1 LTLANE
7 RLAAQWERLRRAN
20 LFKREIIGTVA
31 HDLKNPLGVIMGRAE
46 ILTDI
51 VGGKPFKGDM
61 ASEQIRHIQESGR
74 RLTDMVDALLA
85 DAMADALDINLR
97 LEAVDLSGL
106 VNQVVET
113 SRQSA
118 ENKQQKLSLSAPA
131 PLIVMADHD
140 RLWEAIDNL
149 VSNAIKY
156 TPPGGKVEITV
167 AARGK
172 QARVTVRDS
181 GPGLSREDLAR
192 VFGRY
197 QRLSAKPTAGESST
211 GLGLS
216 IVKRIIDL
224 HGGQVAAESAG
235 PNKGATFSMSLPL
248 ERST

>member
-1 LTLANE
+1 LTLAND

-46 ILTDI
+46 MLTDI
-51 VGGKPFKGDM
+51 IGGKPFKGDM
-61 ASEQIRHIQESGR
+61 AGEQIRHIQESGR
-74 RLTDMVDALLA
+74 RLTGMVDTLLA
-85 DAMADALDINLR
+85 DAMADALDINLQ

-106 VNQVVET
+106 VNQVLET

-156 TPPGGKVEITV
+156 TPPRGKIDVTV
-167 AARGK
+167 GAKGK
-172 QARVTVRDS
+172 QAKVTVCDT
-181 GPGLSREDLAR
+181 GAGLSPEDLAR

-197 QRLSAKPTAGESST
+197 QRLSAKPTGGESST

-224 HGGQVAAESAG
+224 HGGQVAAESPG
-235 PNKGATFSMSLPL
+235 PNKGATFTLTLPL
-248 ERST
+248 ARRN